1 MTTKHGSREPVED
14 EETQAE
20 GLGVRSAKARAT
32 QKLGEWIDGEHPRVA
47 KKRKQ
52 AEQSAEADS
61 RGSKRT
67 RLQSKSG
74 RSLST
79 SKVQGSQQPGNT
91 ARKSKSRSTHGKLK
105 GSAQTTAISMQ
116 SQPVADTILQKYF
129 DELHE
134 DDNLPQSQP
143 LPVHAFLDADRRSDG
158 DQGDDIDVAAP
169 EASSRRTLKSTQDN
183 DQPQLEDDNYDAP
196 YEEDEGEGENAEK
209 DFGDDEG
216 EEEVDDRDADL
227 DGMND
232 EELKKSLAQERPLVT
247 RRRPSDQSDEEE
259 EEEAAAAAA
268 APPSLTP
275 MRLLNMH
282 DVNSQIRKAKINQH
296 SQKSRPQQG
305 TASQRPAAV
314 FSVEI
319 PTQKKQRLVHASSQ
333 QHPRATGGK
342 GPSQVNSASQVAV
355 QRPPGRRDRAMMS
368 ERPEVQPSRRRQYAS
383 TSSAASIAETKQVW
397 SPETDLIVNRL
408 GRILVKSQNPIM
420 SIVCDRVNDMFIRAL
435 IVYNIYRP
443 AAERPGLYTY
453 ILSLVTDELL
463 AECSAED
470 EPVFQE
476 LAERIKAD
484 SGYAGALINMGLQRQ
499 SSYRSELKKTCADFV
514 RDEYD
519 VSPRKPER
527 ICKWMKQSSYIFPGN
542 IEGTVGLNTKKPFS
556 RNIFLFMS
564 KEYAGGKIV
573 PGALLVLV
581 ASTIG
586 VALQELLLPGA
597 EDARPDAHL
606 KAGFFEAE
614 YRRVWRSV
622 DRLYRRSPNKFFHM
636 TAKLY
641 LQASQGMVDDDDED
655 SIIDISGMSGS
666 EGEGAQ

>member
-1 MTTKHGSREPVED
+1 M
-14 EETQAE
+14 
-20 GLGVRSAKARAT
+20 
-32 QKLGEWIDGEHPRVA
+32 
-47 KKRKQ
+47 
-52 AEQSAEADS
+52 
-61 RGSKRT
+61 
-67 RLQSKSG
+67 
-74 RSLST
+74 
-79 SKVQGSQQPGNT
+79 
-91 ARKSKSRSTHGKLK
+91 
-105 GSAQTTAISMQ
+105 
-116 SQPVADTILQKYF
+116 
-129 DELHE
+129 
-134 DDNLPQSQP
+134 
-143 LPVHAFLDADRRSDG
+143 
-158 DQGDDIDVAAP
+158 
-169 EASSRRTLKSTQDN
+169 
-183 DQPQLEDDNYDAP
+183 
-196 YEEDEGEGENAEK
+196 
-209 DFGDDEG
+209 
-216 EEEVDDRDADL
+216 
-227 DGMND
+227 
-232 EELKKSLAQERPLVT
+232 
-247 RRRPSDQSDEEE
+247 
-259 EEEAAAAAA
+259 
-268 APPSLTP
+268 
-275 MRLLNMH
+275 
-282 DVNSQIRKAKINQH
+282 NQH
-296 SQKSRPQQG
+296 SQKTRPQQG
-305 TASQRPAAV
+305 TASQHPAAA

-319 PTQKKQRLVHASSQ
+319 PAQKKRPVHASSQ
-333 QHPRATGGK
+333 QHSRATGGK
-342 GPSQVNSASQVAV
+342 GPSRVNSASQVAV
-355 QRPPGRRDRAMMS
+355 QRPPGRRDLAMMS

-383 TSSAASIAETKQVW
+383 TSSAASIAEPKQVW

-463 AECSAED
+463 AECSADD
-470 EPVFQE
+470 EPIFQE

-527 ICKWMKQSSYIFPGN
+527 IRKWMKKSSYIFPGN

-556 RNIFLFMS
+556 RNIFVTVLRKEFFNGPNSMAARYPELFMS

-614 YRRVWRSV
+614 YRRVWCSV

-655 SIIDISGMSGS
+655 SIIDISVLHITYLLHSVVPFK
-666 EGEGAQ
+666 